1 MAEHKKCSLGK
12 GGREDLASSCNMD
25 RVALELPVSVKLKSQ
40 KMTGERILEENYY
53 TGKDE
58 QESANTPKQNYSFYI
73 SNVTILSGRSN
84 LEIKH
89 KQKIFWNTFAFSTFG
104 SLAPLAQSKQQ
115 KDLSQQQIT

>member
-1 MAEHKKCSLGK
+1 
-12 GGREDLASSCNMD
+12 MD
-25 RVALELPVSVKLKSQ
+25 RVALELPVPVKLKSQ
-40 KMTGERILEENYY
+40 KMMGKRILGENYY

-58 QESANTPKQNYSFYI
+58 QESDNTPKQNYSFYI

-89 KQKIFWNTFAFSTFG
+89 KQKRFWNTLAFSTFG

-115 KDLSQQQIT
+115 NDLSQQQIT